1 MDIKQILDYV
11 RRTNPDITEEK
22 LVKEL
27 SVNGYASR
35 SLIMTAENNT
45 CKNVRDMI
53 LLLYNLIY
61 STSYP

>member
-1 MDIKQILDYV
+1 MDIKLILDYV
-11 RRTNPDITEEK
+11 RRTNSDITEDK

-45 CKNVRDMI
+45 CKNVRDM
-53 LLLYNLIY
+53 LL
-61 STSYP
+61 

>member
-1 MDIKQILDYV
+1 MDIKQLLDYV

-35 SLIMTAENNT
+35 SLIMTEENNT
-45 CKNVRDMI
+45 CKNVRGM
-53 LLLYNLIY
+53 LL
-61 STSYP
+61 

>member
-1 MDIKQILDYV
+1 MDIKQLLDYV

-27 SVNGYASR
+27 SVNEYASR

-53 LLLYNLIY
+53 LYLYNLIY

>member
-1 MDIKQILDYV
+1 MDIKQLLDYV

-45 CKNVRDMI
+45 CKNVRYM
-53 LLLYNLIY
+53 LL
-61 STSYP
+61 

>member
-1 MDIKQILDYV
+1 MDIKQLLDYV

-45 CKNVRDMI
+45 CKNVTNMI
-53 LLLYNLIY
+53 L
-61 STSYP
+61 

>member
-1 MDIKQILDYV
+1 MDIKQLLDYV

-35 SLIMTAENNT
+35 SLIMTVENYT
-45 CKNVRDMI
+45 CKNVRDM
-53 LLLYNLIY
+53 LL
-61 STSYP
+61 

>member
-1 MDIKQILDYV
+1 MDIKQLLDYV

-35 SLIMTAENNT
+35 SLIISVFM
-45 CKNVRDMI
+45 MI
-53 LLLYNLIY
+53 CR
-61 STSYP
+61 

>member
-1 MDIKQILDYV
+1 MDIKQLLDYV

-27 SVNGYASR
+27 SVNWYSSR

-53 LLLYNLIY
+53 L
-61 STSYP
+61 